1 MTWFKTNSY
10 SIVKMILNQFGVAIM
25 SLMLIT
31 ITQTRKELMLVAALY
46 ATVFYLILLYMMTW
60 ELGAKDRI
68 RADAKIVPFDAL
80 QGVKLSLA
88 ANLPN
93 FLIALLMGIGYLF
106 GVFFLEEGWAQGMFG
121 IAHTVGVVWEAMF
134 TGLINSVIDPAAVSS
149 LSPLYI
155 LAYFL
160 IPLPAIGASALGYAM
175 GSHDRRIFG
184 SLFASKRK

>member
-10 SIVKMILNQFGVAIM
+10 SIVKMILNQFGVAVM

-106 GVFFLEEGWAQGMFG
+106 F
-121 IAHTVGVVWEAMF
+121 H
-134 TGLINSVIDPAAVSS
+134 
-149 LSPLYI
+149 
-155 LAYFL
+155 
-160 IPLPAIGASALGYAM
+160 
-175 GSHDRRIFG
+175 
-184 SLFASKRK
+184 